1 MMNRNTEQALKEV
14 MTYRLGAEFKPDPSM
29 AVRLGYNYV
38 SPAYDKNGTR
48 DTRLASLGNWYSST
62 ADYTNWEGT
71 HRITCGLGYKHE
83 GWNFDVAYQ
92 YSATKGTFYP
102 FQPDATF
109 TDIVP
114 PLVNETN
121 ISTPTEVKFNRHQ
134 LLFTVGYTF

>member
-1 MMNRNTEQALKEV
+1 M
-14 MTYRLGAEFKPDPSM
+14 
-29 AVRLGYNYV
+29 
-38 SPAYDKNGTR
+38 
-48 DTRLASLGNWYSST
+48 
-62 ADYTNWEGT
+62 
-71 HRITCGLGYKHE
+71 
-83 GWNFDVAYQ
+83 AYQ